1 MKIEWIPFKALLRPH
16 RAAMIEASLA
26 VMGVAVLNLAL
37 LWLFRYFFDHV
48 LVRHDTAALWR
59 IIWAALGL
67 FALHSLL
74 SVRQYVL
81 LARVGQRLV
90 TAFRLRV
97 VEHLTRLSLDFFVKR
112 RTGELLSR
120 VTSDVGTIQNLATSV
135 PVDLTKQA
143 VTLLGAMGLLLYMNW
158 RLCLAILAIVPLVVL
173 VARLFARRLKALSTE
188 AQDRMAESS
197 TIVEELVSGI
207 KLVKSFVMERHEV
220 DRLAANLNQTD
231 AVALRRAKLLGVF
244 VPVITLLTLVGALGV
259 LWYGGVQVISGA
271 MTPGDLVAFLLYGGI
286 LMGPFSAMA
295 RVFTQV
301 KEAQG
306 AMQRVMEILNERPTV
321 ADPAHAV
328 PLAPVR
334 GRVDVHG
341 VTFSYE
347 PGRPVVKDVTLTA
360 EPGQVVALVGPSGG
374 GKSTLVHLLHRFYDP
389 DSGWIALDG
398 RDLKTITLADLYA
411 QMALVPQETIL
422 FGGTV
427 GDNIR
432 FGRHGASPEAVA
444 VAAEAAHAHGFI
456 QALPQGYDTVVG
468 EKGVRFSG
476 GQRQRI
482 AIARA
487 ILKDPRI
494 LILDEA
500 TSALDNESEVLVQ
513 DALDRLM
520 RGRTT
525 FVVAHRLSTVQRA
538 DQILVLDRGQIVER
552 GTHDEL
558 LSSRGL
564 YHRLSAAASAGAG
577 LIP

>member
-1 MKIEWIPFKALLRPH
+1 VKIDWVPFKELLRPH
-16 RAAMIEASLA
+16 RASLIEASLA
-26 VMGVAVLNLAL
+26 VMGVAALNLAL

-48 LVRHDTAALWR
+48 LVRHDATALWR
-59 IIWAALGL
+59 IIWAALAL
-67 FALHSLL
+67 FAAHSLL
-74 SVRQYVL
+74 SVRQHVA
-81 LARVGQRLV
+81 LARMGQRLV

-97 VEHLTRLSLDFFVKR
+97 VEHLTRLSLDFFVTR

-120 VTSDVGTIQNLATSV
+120 VTSDIGTIQNLATTV

-143 VTLLGAMGLLLYMNW
+143 VTLVGAVGLLFYMNW
-158 RLCLAILAIVPLVVL
+158 RLCLVILGIVPLVVL
-173 VARLFARRLKALSTE
+173 VARGFGRRLKALSTE
-188 AQDRMAESS
+188 AQDRAAEST
-197 TIVEELVSGI
+197 TILEEMISGI

-220 DRLAANLNQTD
+220 ERFSALLERADI
-231 AVALRRAKLLGVF
+231 VALRRARLVGVF
-244 VPVITLLTLVGALGV
+244 VPVITLVTLVGALGI
-259 LWYGGVQVISGA
+259 LWFGGVQVMAGA

-286 LMGPFSAMA
+286 LMGPFSAVA
-295 RVFTQV
+295 RLFTHV

-321 ADPAHAV
+321 GEAAHAA
-328 PLAPVR
+328 PLGPVA
-334 GRVDVHG
+334 GRVEFHD

-347 PGRPVVKDVTLTA
+347 PGRPVVRDVSLTA

-389 DSGWIALDG
+389 DSGLIALDG
-398 RDLKTITLADLYA
+398 RDLRTMPLAALYA
-411 QMALVPQETIL
+411 QIALVPQETIL

-432 FGRHGASPEAVA
+432 FGRWGASPHDVTA
-444 VAAEAAHAHGFI
+444 AAEAAHAHGFI
-456 QALPQGYDTVVG
+456 QSLPRGYDTVVG
-468 EKGVRFSG
+468 EKGVRLSG

-494 LILDEA
+494 LLLDEA

-520 RGRTT
+520 KGRTT
-525 FVVAHRLSTVQRA
+525 FVVAHRLSTIQRA
-538 DQILVLDRGQIVER
+538 DQILVLDKGRIVER
-552 GTHDEL
+552 GTHDAL
-558 LSSRGL
+558 LACRGL
-564 YHRLSAAASAGAG
+564 YHRLSVAASAGVG
-577 LIP
+577 VIP

>member
-1 MKIEWIPFKALLRPH
+1 VKIEWIPFKALLRPH

-231 AVALRRAKLLGVF
+231 AVALRRAKLLGVC

-398 RDLKTITLADLYA
+398 RDLKTSTLADL
-411 QMALVPQETIL
+411 
-422 FGGTV
+422 
-427 GDNIR
+427 
-432 FGRHGASPEAVA
+432 
-444 VAAEAAHAHGFI
+444 
-456 QALPQGYDTVVG
+456 
-468 EKGVRFSG
+468 
-476 GQRQRI
+476 
-482 AIARA
+482 
-487 ILKDPRI
+487 
-494 LILDEA
+494 
-500 TSALDNESEVLVQ
+500 
-513 DALDRLM
+513 
-520 RGRTT
+520 
-525 FVVAHRLSTVQRA
+525 
-538 DQILVLDRGQIVER
+538 
-552 GTHDEL
+552 
-558 LSSRGL
+558 
-564 YHRLSAAASAGAG
+564 
-577 LIP
+577 

>member
-1 MKIEWIPFKALLRPH
+1 VKIEWTPFKELLRPH

-173 VARLFARRLKALSTE
+173 VARLFGRRLKALSTE

-220 DRLAANLNQTD
+220 DRLAANLNRTD

-321 ADPAHAV
+321 ADPAHAA

-432 FGRHGASPEAVA
+432 FGRHGASAEAVA

-468 EKGVRFSG
+468 EKGVRLSG

>member
-1 MKIEWIPFKALLRPH
+1 MKIEWTPFKELLRPH

-97 VEHLTRLSLDFFVKR
+97 VEHLTCLSLDFFVKR

-173 VARLFARRLKALSTE
+173 VARLFGRRLKALSTE

-220 DRLAANLNQTD
+220 DRLAANLNRTD

-321 ADPAHAV
+321 ADPAHAA

-468 EKGVRFSG
+468 EKGVRLSG

>member
-1 MKIEWIPFKALLRPH
+1 MKIKWTPFKELLRPH
-16 RAAMIEASLA
+16 RAAMLEASLA

-48 LVRHDTAALWR
+48 LVRHDTTALWR

-90 TAFRLRV
+90 TGFRLRV

-143 VTLLGAMGLLLYMNW
+143 VTLVGAMGLLLFMNW
-158 RLCLAILAIVPLVVL
+158 RLCLMIVSIVPLVVL
-173 VARLFARRLKALSTE
+173 VARLFGRRLKALSTE
-188 AQDRMAESS
+188 AQDRLAEST

-207 KLVKSFVMERHEV
+207 KLVKSFLMERHEV

-231 AVALRRAKLLGVF
+231 AVALRRARLLGVF

-259 LWYGGVQVISGA
+259 LGYGGVQVIAGA

-321 ADPAHAV
+321 VDPPHAA
-328 PLAPVR
+328 PLPPVR

-347 PGRPVVKDVTLTA
+347 PGRPVVKGVTLTA

-411 QMALVPQETIL
+411 QVALVPQETIL

-432 FGRHGASPEAVA
+432 FGRHGALPAA
-444 VAAEAAHAHGFI
+444 VAAAADAAHAHGFI

-468 EKGVRFSG
+468 EKGVRLSG

-538 DQILVLDRGQIVER
+538 DQIVVLDRGEIVER

>member
-1 MKIEWIPFKALLRPH
+1 VKIEWIPFKALLRPH